1 MWRRLI
7 IDRLMSWWFGRTK
20 RWTERQ
26 RSHLLNASSAR
37 VVDSST
43 KPYDESILK
52 TQWLRGET
60 PMIELDRVSD
70 PVPPGMGKVVQLL
83 YQLEDQGEPIVISIN
98 GKVEITVADDRSFRK
113 LVDLVDEL
121 ERIESLKQAA
131 KELDE
136 GKGLSLE
143 EVRELF
149 RVKYGISN

>member
-1 MWRRLI
+1 
-7 IDRLMSWWFGRTK
+7 
-20 RWTERQ
+20 
-26 RSHLLNASSAR
+26 
-37 VVDSST
+37 
-43 KPYDESILK
+43 
-52 TQWLRGET
+52 
-60 PMIELDRVSD
+60 MIELDRVSD